1 MSLRELHYLSEMHVL
16 VQCMPWRRFS
26 RRHPG
31 ISPHQDLL
39 TALSRH
45 FKVRSVAASTAPAGR
60 GRISFRSNQDEDFFP
75 RKRVVWLAL
84 AAALFASLA
93 PLPAASES
101 PSLRPWIE
109 PSPEGPQRTF
119 SLDDLRGT
127 PRDLQAFKG
136 NVVLLHFFATW
147 CEPCVRELSS
157 LQKLASIARDKP
169 LKIVA
174 IDVAEVDLRVRA
186 FFEKWPVDFPVLL
199 DRDRAVTKAWQV
211 SALPSTVV
219 LAPDLTPRL
228 FIEGDLDWS
237 RPDVLTTIETLYP
250 AATRD
255 TEPITIQTINNPRE
269 ETTR

>member
-1 MSLRELHYLSEMHVL
+1 M
-16 VQCMPWRRFS
+16 W
-26 RRHPG
+26 
-31 ISPHQDLL
+31 IAL
-39 TALSRH
+39 T
-45 FKVRSVAASTAPAGR
+45 VA
-60 GRISFRSNQDEDFFP
+60 FFI
-75 RKRVVWLAL
+75 
-84 AAALFASLA
+84 SLA
-93 PLPAASES
+93 PFPAASES
-101 PSLRPWIE
+101 PSLQPWTE
-109 PSPEGPQRTF
+109 PSSEGPQRTF
-119 SLDDLRGT
+119 ILDDLRGT

-147 CEPCVRELSS
+147 CEPCVREISS
-157 LQKLASIARDKP
+157 LQRLTEIARDKP

-186 FFEKWPVDFPVLL
+186 FFEKLPVNFPVLL
-199 DRDRAVTKAWQV
+199 DRDRAVTKAWHV

-237 RPDVLTTIETLYP
+237 RPDVLTTIQTLYP
-250 AATRD
+250 AAAPR

>member
-1 MSLRELHYLSEMHVL
+1 M
-16 VQCMPWRRFS
+16 
-26 RRHPG
+26 
-31 ISPHQDLL
+31 
-39 TALSRH
+39 
-45 FKVRSVAASTAPAGR
+45 
-60 GRISFRSNQDEDFFP
+60 
-75 RKRVVWLAL
+75 VWIAL

-93 PLPAASES
+93 SFPAASES
-101 PSLRPWIE
+101 LSLRPWIE
-109 PSPEGPQRTF
+109 PSPEVPQRTF
-119 SLDDLRGT
+119 NLDDLRGAS
-127 PRDLQAFKG
+127 RDLQDFKG

-147 CEPCVRELSS
+147 CEPCIREITS
-157 LQKLASIARDKP
+157 LQKLTDIVRDKP

-186 FFEKWPVDFPVLL
+186 FFEKLPVNFPVLL

-228 FIEGDLDWS
+228 FLEGDLDWS

-250 AATRD
+250 AATSR
-255 TEPITIQTINNPRE
+255 TEPITIQIINNPRE